1 MGTQEAV
8 AYGVPMIG
16 IPLFADQFMNIDAYV
31 ARNIAVKLDLNKM
44 TEKDMDAALNAVLCD
59 PIYKCVL
66 AQFVSHLIEINI
78 NCLHR
83 RENISMHMQM

>member
-31 ARNIAVKLDLNKM
+31 ARNIAVQLDFKKM
-44 TEKDMDAALNAVLCD
+44 TEKDMDAALNAVLWD
-59 PIYKCVL
+59 PIYKY
-66 AQFVSHLIEINI
+66 
-78 NCLHR
+78 
-83 RENISMHMQM
+83 